1 MSKYPF
7 PQGQLFDSQHI
18 KDETVKL
25 ECTSFVAENLG
36 TVPVTLLGRTLAPND
51 SFSVPFTGVIYKQD
65 MRIKFDGAGTK
76 SLYILQTTSQECEGQ
91 F

>member
-1 MSKYPF
+1 MARFPF

-36 TVPVTLLGRTLAPND
+36 DVPVTLLGRTLEIGD
-51 SFSVPFTGVIYKQD
+51 SFTVPYTGVIYKQD
-65 MRIKFDGAGTK
+65 IRIKFDGTGTR
-76 SLYILQTTSQECEGQ
+76 SLYILQTTSQECEG
-91 F
+91 

>member
-1 MSKYPF
+1 MSRYAY
-7 PQGQLFDSQHI
+7 PQGQLVDSQHL

-36 TVPVTLLGRTLAPND
+36 EIPVTLLGRTLETGD

-65 MRIKFDGAGTK
+65 IRIKFNGTGNR
-76 SLYILQTTSQECEGQ
+76 SLYILQTTSQECEGE

>member
-1 MSKYPF
+1 MARFPF
-7 PQGQLFDSQHI
+7 PQGQLQDSQHL

-36 TVPVTLLGRTLAPND
+36 DVPVTLLGRTLDPGD
-51 SFSVPFTGVIYKQD
+51 SFTVPFTGVIYKQD
-65 MRIKFDGAGTK
+65 MRIKFIATGNR
-76 SLYILQTTSQECEGQ
+76 SLYILQTTSQECEGK